1 MSTEERKRDTRHK
14 IELGGLMIK
23 AGLGNEELAVL
34 LGMLTSGRQVL
45 NGQSASE
52 ARRRWKEIG
61 DKAFGI
67 DRPP

>member
-34 LGMLTSGRQVL
+34 LGMLTSGRK
-45 NGQSASE
+45 S
-52 ARRRWKEIG
+52 
-61 DKAFGI
+61 
-67 DRPP
+67 